1 MKKFWKRDAVRPL
14 LFVLLLLGA
23 ELMGAATRRDVRLLE
38 ASEEIKFISQQ
49 IVMDYFY
56 LALNPQKREPAVNL
70 RRSLTQ
76 LDEQLRLIAT
86 STKNEDTKDVLTFLA
101 FSRDQIFETISQPYS
116 KENGALMLDYS
127 EVLLEGA
134 ESIASN
140 HAYTFSKEE
149 QMLIDVK
156 GMAYLVERIT
166 KYYMAFQAGFD
177 DLNNVRQ
184 LKEAVDLFE
193 HRLGQIEHYL
203 YRGGSAEA
211 RTTVKRFWS
220 VVKPYY
226 LTLDKSKMPNILYL
240 SAGHLEEILRKLE
253 LYHIKNL

>member
-1 MKKFWKRDAVRPL
+1 MKKFLKCGGVRPL

-23 ELMGAATRRDVRLLE
+23 ELMGAATRKDVRLLE
-38 ASEEIKFISQQ
+38 ASEELKFISQQ

-56 LALNPQKREPAVNL
+56 LALNPQKKEAADKL
-70 RRSLTQ
+70 QHGLAQ
-76 LDEQLRLIAT
+76 LDEQLRLIAI

-101 FSRDQIFETISQPYS
+101 FSRDQILETVSQPYS

-134 ESIASN
+134 ESIANN
-140 HAYTFSKEE
+140 HKYTFSKEE

-184 LKEAVDLFE
+184 LKDAVGLFE
-193 HRLGQIEHYL
+193 DRLGRIGHYP

-211 RTTVKRFWS
+211 RSAVERFWS
-220 VVKPYY
+220 VVKRYY
-226 LTLDKSKMPNILYL
+226 LSLDKSKMPNILYL
-240 SAGHLEEILRKLE
+240 SAGHLEEILGKLE